1 MRLIGFPGPELSDIS
16 DDEEDEPMLVTET
29 PEAGL
34 LTSSSTGGKRNR
46 IFWTTEKEDYL
57 LRVFNYYRRTS
68 SGGHGLKGKSW
79 RYIGVHM
86 TRRYQEDF
94 DSKSCRNKLNVLK
107 YDYMEVKSMA
117 DARRN
122 GTSPSF
128 PLPPCADPPVGTD
141 TDAFWT
147 EMQDRYPRALKWKDT
162 PYPHSELLKIIL
174 EENGEGLE
182 VMPEVSP
189 PPCAYACAD
198 PVFRSWSP

>member
-1 MRLIGFPGPELSDIS
+1 MRLIVFPGPELSDIS

-79 RYIGVHM
+79 RFIGVHM

-122 GTSPSF
+122 GTSPLPAPPV
-128 PLPPCADPPVGTD
+128 PLLLPCASAHPPAGTD

-189 PPCAYACAD
+189 PTAPCAPC
-198 PVFRSWSP
+198 V